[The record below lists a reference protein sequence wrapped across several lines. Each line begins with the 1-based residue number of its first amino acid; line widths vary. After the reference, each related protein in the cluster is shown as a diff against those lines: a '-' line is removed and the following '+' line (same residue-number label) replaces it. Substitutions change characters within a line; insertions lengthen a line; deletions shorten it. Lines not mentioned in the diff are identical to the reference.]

1 MVEKSTLGA
10 LQLIL
15 RFKEVSSECQNIKK
29 LIAWT

>member
-15 RFKEVSSECQNIKK
+15 RFKEVNSEWQITKK